1 MKAPY
6 TGEERRKLP
15 LLELMGKRV
24 TLLELGADR
33 QAEVLELAVQHL
45 RTEQRVL
52 QKEMTD
58 LKDIC
63 RSCVCFQ
70 QDDFR

>member
-1 MKAPY
+1 MKPPY

-45 RTEQRVL
+45 RTEQRTL
-52 QKEMTD
+52 QQEVTT

-63 RSCVCFQ
+63 RGCMCF
-70 QDDFR
+70 QDDFK

>member
-1 MKAPY
+1 MNAPY

-15 LLELMGKRV
+15 LLELISKRV

-45 RTEQRVL
+45 HKEQRAL
-52 QKEMTD
+52 QQEMAT
-58 LKDIC
+58 LKDIV
-63 RSCVCFQ
+63 RGCVCFQ
-70 QDDFR
+70 QDDFK

>member
-45 RTEQRVL
+45 RTEQRTL
-52 QKEMTD
+52 QKEMLD
-58 LKDIC
+58 LKAIA
-63 RSCVCFQ
+63 RSCPCF
-70 QDDFR
+70 QDDFK

>member
-1 MKAPY
+1 MKPPY

-15 LLELMGKRV
+15 LLELIGKRV

-52 QKEMTD
+52 QAEMVA
-58 LKDIC
+58 LKDIA

-70 QDDFR
+70 DDFK